1 MNAIL
6 NVLKVFSL
14 GYPGVEKKVYIVQ
27 DHRYDYL
34 LLSNVFIEFSENS
47 WHCIFTTLLLFPMYF
62 NSSESRYDTS
72 LVTGKK
78 HVKSGSFNVSVIV
91 ISRTFNYGN
100 LQGLFLG
107 SLVQFV
113 GFDSMA
119 TKVNA
124 RRDHSEMT
132 NLQFV
137 SAFILFYLQVPGI
150 RDNRESNL
158 QLLFYFCFLLVLII
172 FLTSFVFA
180 VPLKCTLSF

>member
-47 WHCIFTTLLLFPMYF
+47 WHCIFKTLLLFPMYF

-78 HVKSGSFNVSVIV
+78 HVKSESFNVSVIV

-132 NLQFV
+132 NLQPDNNLSLRLYYFT
-137 SAFILFYLQVPGI
+137 SKFQASEITGKAISNYCFI
-150 RDNRESNL
+150 
-158 QLLFYFCFLLVLII
+158 
-172 FLTSFVFA
+172 FVFW
-180 VPLKCTLSF
+180 LLSCLLCH